1 MLFPK
6 PEIIKWILRVN
17 VFPKHGIP
25 HFQHQGLIPRDSPGD
40 QELTPSVRKGSVD
53 RGSIWW
59 CVPYGWLEKAVTSRQ
74 RHLHLPQFHARC
86 SQAVED
92 PPTPPPLWDGH
103 SLQVSLCPDSLWRGF
118 VSGFMMPHLSP
129 GTHCSF
135 CTWIVHKLLLM
146 SCAENTW
153 GGHHPPSEGQE
164 IVRKSCSA
172 VSLSQPA
179 TYCPIP
185 PYVLLHCP

>member
-1 MLFPK
+1 M
-6 PEIIKWILRVN
+6 
-17 VFPKHGIP
+17 
-25 HFQHQGLIPRDSPGD
+25 
-40 QELTPSVRKGSVD
+40 RKGSVD
-53 RGSIWW
+53 RGSIRW
-59 CVPYGWLEKAVTSRQ
+59 CVPYGWLEKVVTSRQ

-92 PPTPPPLWDGH
+92 PPPTSTSLGWTQFAGLSVPIFSLEELCLWIHDATFIPRHPL
-103 SLQVSLCPDSLWRGF
+103 F
-118 VSGFMMPHLSP
+118 
-129 GTHCSF
+129 F

-153 GGHHPPSEGQE
+153 GGHHPPSEGQR

-185 PYVLLHCP
+185 PHVLLHCPCS